1 MQKMWP
7 VVFLAALAAS
17 AQQHQP
23 GGGINFYSKTKEVAA
38 GQQMA
43 SQFRRDTTPLGSAA
57 VGAYVNRVGVALA
70 AQFPDDW
77 AYQFEVV
84 QENGDG
90 PTLEPVAFP
99 GGPIFISA
107 ELIAAAR
114 NEAEFASMLAH
125 AMAHV
130 AERHWTK
137 NATRFDIMQTGVP
150 PPPPGAAAP
159 VPLGMIQFQRQFERQ
174 ADYIAVN
181 AMASAGYDPQG
192 LASYLERMQPLQR
205 AVAGAFDLL
214 PPREERVKA
223 IRAAIA
229 KLPVRTYQPSDE
241 FASVQALV
249 AQH

>member
-1 MQKMWP
+1 M
-7 VVFLAALAAS
+7 
-17 AQQHQP
+17 
-23 GGGINFYSKTKEVAA
+23 
-38 GQQMA
+38 
-43 SQFRRDTTPLGSAA
+43 
-57 VGAYVNRVGVALA
+57 
-70 AQFPDDW
+70 
-77 AYQFEVV
+77 V

-192 LASYLERMQPLQR
+192 LASYLERMQPLRR

-223 IRAAIA
+223 IRGAIA
-229 KLPVRTYQPSDE
+229 KLPARTYQAGDE

>member
-1 MQKMWP
+1 M
-7 VVFLAALAAS
+7 
-17 AQQHQP
+17 
-23 GGGINFYSKTKEVAA
+23 
-38 GQQMA
+38 
-43 SQFRRDTTPLGSAA
+43 
-57 VGAYVNRVGVALA
+57 
-70 AQFPDDW
+70 
-77 AYQFEVV
+77 
-84 QENGDG
+84 
-90 PTLEPVAFP
+90 AFP

-137 NATRFDIMQTGVP
+137 NATRFDIMQTGFP

-181 AMASAGYDPQG
+181 AMACGRLRSARFGIVPRTDAAAAACCGRRLRFATP
-192 LASYLERMQPLQR
+192 R
-205 AVAGAFDLL
+205 A
-214 PPREERVKA
+214 ERVKA
-223 IRAAIA
+223 IRGAIA
-229 KLPVRTYQPSDE
+229 KLPARTYQPSDE

>member
-1 MQKMWP
+1 MRNMWP
-7 VVFLAALAAS
+7 VTLLTALVAP

-23 GGGINFYSKTKEVAA
+23 GAGINYYSKTKEIAA
-38 GQQMA
+38 GQEMA
-43 SQFRRDTTPLGSAA
+43 GQFRHDTTPLGNVA
-57 VGAYVNRVGVALA
+57 VGDYVNRMGAALA
-70 AQFPDDW
+70 AQFPRDW
-77 AYQFEVV
+77 AYRFEAV

-137 NATRFDIMQTGVP
+137 NATRFDIMQTGFP

-159 VPLGMIQFQRQFERQ
+159 VPLGMIQFQRQFEQQ
-174 ADYIAVN
+174 ADYLAVN
-181 AMASAGYDPQG
+181 AMASAGYDPEG
-192 LASYLERMQPLQR
+192 LASYLERMQPLPR
-205 AVAGAFDLL
+205 AVAGTFDSL
-214 PPREERVKA
+214 PPRAERVKA
-223 IRAAIA
+223 IRGAIA
-229 KLPVRTYQPSDE
+229 KLPARTYQAGDE
-241 FASVQALV
+241 FASVQTLA